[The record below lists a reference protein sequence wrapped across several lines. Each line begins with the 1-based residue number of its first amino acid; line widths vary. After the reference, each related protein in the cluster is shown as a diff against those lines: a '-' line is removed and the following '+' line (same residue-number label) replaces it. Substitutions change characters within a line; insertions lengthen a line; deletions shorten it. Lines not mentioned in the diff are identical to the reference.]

1 MLVSLEKVAKRVP
14 KSLRDYAVDTC
25 FRGLR
30 FKKSVLPIFLPLS
43 QRVKMNIL
51 TIGSQNLMLQ
61 NIIDFKDF
69 FFLPAYRV
77 NFPPKSPP
85 NLLVLA
91 IDLKEN
97 KQASLRPLSGSV
109 VLRAQ

>member
-1 MLVSLEKVAKRVP
+1 MSLEKVAKRVP

-30 FKKSVLPIFLPLS
+30 FKKSVLPTFLPLS

-69 FFLPAYRV
+69 FFFQPTESIFPQRV
-77 NFPPKSPP
+77 
-85 NLLVLA
+85 LQ
-91 IDLKEN
+91 IY
-97 KQASLRPLSGSV
+97 
-109 VLRAQ
+109 